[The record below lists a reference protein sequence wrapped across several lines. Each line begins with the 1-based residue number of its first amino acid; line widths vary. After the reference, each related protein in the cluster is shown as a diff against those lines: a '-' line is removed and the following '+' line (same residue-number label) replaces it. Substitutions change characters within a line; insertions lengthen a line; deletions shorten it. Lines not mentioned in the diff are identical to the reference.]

1 MPPDEEHLSWAK
13 PKDDGL
19 ESYRRLIELQKQM
32 IELSQQ
38 HEQSKRECNALRD
51 QVAREVARR
60 LLVRRTLRHRM
71 QQSATKLLQRVP
83 GFSSSLVKL
92 NIFNNKQVPSC

>member
-1 MPPDEEHLSWAK
+1 MSPDEEQLPQVQPEDA
-13 PKDDGL
+13 GL

-38 HEQSKRECNALRD
+38 HAQSKRECNALRE
-51 QVAREVARR
+51 QVAREVAHR

-83 GFSSSLVKL
+83 GFGSSEVKV
-92 NIFNNKQVPSC
+92 NQFNKQVPSC